1 MDELRHISTH
11 CPGTSRKGQQGTC
24 ATESVAR
31 AACIALDRSDIALVP
46 CEALFQQRPHLLQR
60 VRYGLWILHKPET
73 GITGLGLMLNA
84 SH

>member
-46 CEALFQQRPHLLQR
+46 CEALFPAAATPAAARA
-60 VRYGLWILHKPET
+60 LWPLDPPQT
-73 GITGLGLMLNA
+73 
-84 SH
+84 